1 MSQFEAA
8 EKMHQYYRD
17 VFTREFSFPAIGNLP
32 RDLVQTALNTCDTA
46 ALAEHLMPVHSGLPA
61 NKDAALKLMLLLIS
75 QANLALDASRDGL
88 QTQLQR
94 PLVEAVKNGVN
105 RVLSLD
111 PTEQYA
117 VIGAQLLYRI
127 GEIEAMTALLNQA
140 PLLVEKSS
148 TLQMLMA
155 MVATIAGD
163 YEAAL
168 PFLEKLFAAN
178 VQMRHPTVSLMGMA
192 CAYKLGERPTDPID
206 FSILTAPEATRAPLP
221 SLNWL
226 LRPDDG
232 ARSRPTVLIACD
244 DNYFF
249 THALGLIGSLH
260 ETNAN
265 ELCVHLHL
273 YAPNPS
279 VRAYV
284 AQLHERFP
292 SLTITATFEE
302 PVWTVEGA
310 RVYFASRRFVVASQL
325 LEMFDAPVMIVDADC
340 LFRKNWRKW
349 VAEHDLHADVI
360 STDQPFAPFWEKV
373 PGGFVYLNATEIGR
387 RYIGLAAAFIQHN
400 LTQHNRLWFLDQIGL
415 SVAFDEVLA
424 GAPAGSWQGGKK
436 LFDISHADDAFSWVV
451 TTVKHSA
458 GRYQDYKRSVL
469 ERQGW
474 LSWNTPGDIFRIL
487 SERNQKVSFLQVG
500 AMDGKSYDPIHPY
513 VKQFGWTGILV
524 EPLPDM
530 MSQLKANYAGSAGL
544 IFENVAI
551 AEQAGSFPLY
561 RVTQETIRK
570 HNLPHWLGGMST
582 FSDTKL
588 KDYKDYVH
596 VQMVEGQPL
605 RTVIA
610 RNGVSNIDV
619 LQIDTEGFDYRVFR
633 QFDFA
638 AYRPKVINIEVV
650 NLSREE
656 RDALASDLVDQ
667 GYVFFYY
674 EMDLMAVDLQ
684 FFDAA
689 VPAKSTIVEANALA

>member
-1 MSQFEAA
+1 MSQYEAA

-32 RDLVQTALNTCDTA
+32 RELVQTALNSCDTA

-75 QANLALDASRDGL
+75 QANLAFDASRDGL
-88 QTQLQR
+88 QTPLQR
-94 PLVEAVKNGVN
+94 PLVDAVKTGVD

-111 PTEQYA
+111 PTEQYV
-117 VIGAQLLYRI
+117 VIAAQLLYRL
-127 GEIEAMTALLNQA
+127 GEIEAMIALLNQV
-140 PLLVEKSS
+140 PMLVEKSA
-148 TLQMLMA
+148 TLQMMMS
-155 MVATIAGD
+155 MVSTIAGD

-168 PFLEKLFAAN
+168 PFLERLFAAN
-178 VQMRHPTVSLMGMA
+178 VQARNPTVSLMGMA
-192 CAYKLGERPTDPID
+192 CAYKLGERPTDPVD
-206 FSILTAPEATRAPLP
+206 FSILTAPVAAHAPLP

-226 LRPDDG
+226 IRPEAG
-232 ARSRPTVLIACD
+232 VRSRPTVLIACD
-244 DNYFF
+244 ENYFF
-249 THALGLIGSLH
+249 AHALALIGSLR
-260 ETNAN
+260 ETNAD

-284 AQLHERFP
+284 TQLYERFP
-292 SLTITATFEE
+292 ELTITATFEE
-302 PVWTVEGA
+302 PTWVKEGA
-310 RVYFASRRFVVASQL
+310 NVYFASRRFVVASQL
-325 LEMFDAPVMIVDADC
+325 LEMLNAPVMVVDADC
-340 LFRKNWRKW
+340 LFRKSWRKW
-349 VAEHDLHADVI
+349 IAEHDLHADVI
-360 STDQPFAPFWEKV
+360 TTDLPFAPFWEKV
-373 PGGFVYLNATEIGR
+373 PGGFVYLAPTEIGR
-387 RYIGLAAAFIQHN
+387 RYIGLAAALIHHN
-400 LTQHNRLWFLDQIGL
+400 LAQHNRLWFLDQIGL

-424 GAPAGSWQGGKK
+424 NAPAGSWQGGKK
-436 LFDISHADDAFSWVV
+436 LFDISHSDDALTWVV
-451 TTVKHSA
+451 TTVKHSK
-458 GRYQDYKRSVL
+458 GRYHDYKRSVM

-474 LSWNTPGDIFRIL
+474 LSWNTPGDIFQIL
-487 SERNQKVSFLQVG
+487 SERTQKVDFIQVG

-513 VKQFGWTGILV
+513 VKQFGWKGILI

-530 MSQLKANYAGSAGL
+530 MVQLKANYAGTNGL

-588 KDYKDYVH
+588 KDFEDYVE
-596 VQMVEGQPL
+596 VQMVEGLPL
-605 RTVIA
+605 RAVLD
-610 RNGVSNIDV
+610 RNAVSHIDV

-633 QFDFA
+633 QFDFT

-650 NLSREE
+650 NLSQEE
-656 RDALASDLVDQ
+656 HAALASDLVDQ
-667 GYVFFYY
+667 GYIFFYY
-674 EMDLMAVDLQ
+674 EMDLMAVDLR

-689 VPAKSTIVEANALA
+689 LPEKLTIAEAEALA